1 LHKIHQR
8 DIEREALELE
18 RRRRKE
24 LERRL
29 AQEIAKHNDV
39 IEQAIKLRE
48 KEKLQ
53 VGYQVSS
60 ALLTPGQVMLQVKDF
75 KCLFVL
81 LRHSSVLAVSLS
93 IELI

>member
-1 LHKIHQR
+1 MHQR
-8 DIEREALELE
+8 DIEREALEQE

-39 IEQAIKLRE
+39 IEQAIRLRE

-53 VGYQVSS
+53 VNLPFNPFAPQ
-60 ALLTPGQVMLQVKDF
+60 GQYVGFITYWL
-75 KCLFVL
+75 C
-81 LRHSSVLAVSLS
+81 RLS
-93 IELI
+93 YSKG